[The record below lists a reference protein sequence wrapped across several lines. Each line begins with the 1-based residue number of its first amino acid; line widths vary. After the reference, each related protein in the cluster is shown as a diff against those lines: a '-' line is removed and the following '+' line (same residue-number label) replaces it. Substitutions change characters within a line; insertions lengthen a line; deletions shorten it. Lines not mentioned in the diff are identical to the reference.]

1 MLLEKNAKVCDEGL
15 PKELQYNF
23 TSCALFQKG

>member
-1 MLLEKNAKVCDEGL
+1 MLEKNAKVYDEGL